1 MYTTSRYRKGIDWPI
16 IIMVFIIMAFGVANI
31 YAVDPDYGMKQI
43 VRIGLGLGMIAGFA
57 IITSLTRNFFDIY
70 AFLFYGVG
78 ILALIGVLF
87 FGREINGAKA
97 WYSIAGVG
105 IQPVELMKIATGLMI
120 AHVLNIPGNDLKRP
134 EVLLTCLGLIAAPAI
149 LILLQPDVGSLFVF
163 GAFLLAMYR
172 EGMNPVIIVIPLIL
186 AVVFLMSVLWD
197 AALFMIVFGVF
208 VWFIF
213 SLILLIFG
221 RRSFSF
227 QDTYAAL
234 GIYIGLGIFFLI
246 NLFMSSLTTSPL
258 SMTMLFGFQSEILIG
273 LTSAA
278 MAGISF
284 LTAFGVYLA
293 NLDNHASFQK
303 FTQLK
308 ASNSRQVIFSASIV
322 LIAMSLVFALSYNA
336 TDLLNK
342 LPKHQSE
349 RIMVLFEGEAKYRDT
364 SGYNLLYSKT
374 AIGSGR
380 LLGTGWNKGTITDG
394 RFVPEQWTD
403 YIFCTVGE
411 EWGFVGSS
419 LLVILYAALIMRL
432 FYIAEQQRKVFARFF
447 IYSTASILLL
457 HFVINVGM
465 VLGIFPTVGIPLP
478 FLSYGGSSLWG
489 FMLMIFICLKLNYEK
504 EQSFI

>member
-1 MYTTSRYRKGIDWPI
+1 MYTTSRYKKGIDWPI
-16 IIMVFIIMAFGVANI
+16 ILMVLMIMAFGVVNI
-31 YAVDPDYGMKQI
+31 YAVDPEYGIKQI
-43 VRIGLGLGMIAGFA
+43 VRIGLGFGMIVGFA
-57 IITSLTRNFFDIY
+57 FITSFTRNFFDIY
-70 AFLFYGVG
+70 AFVFYIVG
-78 ILALIGVLF
+78 ILALVGVLF

-97 WYSIAGVG
+97 WYSIGGVG
-105 IQPVELMKIATGLMI
+105 VQPVELMKIATGLMI

-134 EVLLTCLGLIAAPAI
+134 EVLLTCLGLIAAPAV

-172 EGMNPVIIVIPLIL
+172 EGMSPVVIIIPLIL

-197 AALFMIVFGVF
+197 AALFMIVFGIF
-208 VWFIF
+208 VWFVISF
-213 SLILLIFG
+213 FLIIFG
-221 RRSFSF
+221 RRTISF
-227 QDTYAAL
+227 QDTYSAL

-246 NLFMSSLTTSPL
+246 NLLFSSLISSRL
-258 SMTMLFGFQSEILIG
+258 SMTMLFEYKSEILIG

-284 LTAFGVYLA
+284 LTALGIYIA
-293 NLDNHASFQK
+293 NLDNYSSFDK
-303 FTQLK
+303 FSHLK
-308 ASNSRQVIFSASIV
+308 ASNSRQVIFSASIIMIV
-322 LIAMSLVFALSYNA
+322 MSIVFSLSYNA
-336 TDLLNK
+336 NDLLEK
-342 LPKHQSE
+342 LPKHQRE

-380 LLGTGWNKGTITDG
+380 LMGTGWNKGTITDG

-419 LLVILYAALIMRL
+419 ILVIFYSILIMRL
-432 FYIAEQQRKVFARFF
+432 YYIAEQQRKVFARFF

-457 HFVINVGM
+457 HFVINIGM

-489 FMLMIFICLKLNYEK
+489 FMIMIFICLKLNYEK